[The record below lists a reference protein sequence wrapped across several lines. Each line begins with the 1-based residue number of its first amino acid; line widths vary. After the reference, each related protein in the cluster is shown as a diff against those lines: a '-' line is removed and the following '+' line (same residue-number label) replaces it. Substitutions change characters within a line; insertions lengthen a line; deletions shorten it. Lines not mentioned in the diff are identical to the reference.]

1 MKKVRKMLPVS
12 LCDIS
17 GIEKWL
23 EEQADNGLFPFS
35 IGRCATFTTGGV
47 PGTRFRLEPYGTCGN
62 TPTEE
67 QLTLYR
73 NAGWEYAFQV
83 GSMYFLFYAT
93 DPTAVELY
101 SDRES
106 RGLSLERL
114 EKALRRARRRTVII
128 YTILVA
134 VLIWMLFFHKSA
146 FDVQPNQLAS
156 LPLILLRLFHPVLL
170 LFVIGQ
176 IFLACKNS
184 RDVKLLQKTCK
195 ALKAGMAPPPSPG
208 PDKKIALENMVSI
221 AVSISL
227 IILVLEQCFNWFSLY
242 DSIHIPLD
250 RFNHPYVKIQD
261 VEQTPV
267 YQWTDLFAH
276 APRNSFGVY
285 YADVEHSLLAPVWYS
300 VTQEAYS
307 PKDGTSGAFSTDPEN
322 GANRYSPQLEMTYF
336 QLLIPSMTRS
346 IAEAQMNDY
355 RLINLRWNYEYIDY
369 PDLDFVIIADEP
381 DGIWQIMALG
391 KGGKAAVFR
400 YGGQEDLREHLE
412 VLAALVK

>member
-12 LCDIS
+12 LYDIS

-23 EEQADNGLFPFS
+23 EDQADNGLFPVS
-35 IGRCATFTTGGV
+35 IGSCATFTTDGV
-47 PGTRFRLEPYGTCGN
+47 PGTRFRLEAYGTCGN

-83 GSMYFLFYAT
+83 GSMYFLFYAA
-93 DPTAVELY
+93 DPAAVELY
-101 SDRES
+101 SDHES

-128 YTILVA
+128 YTILIA
-134 VLIWMLFFHKSA
+134 VLIWILFFHKSA
-146 FDVQPNQLAS
+146 FDVQPNHLAY
-156 LPLILLRLFHPVLL
+156 LPLLLLRLFHPVLL

-184 RDVKLLQKTCK
+184 RDVRLLQKTYN
-195 ALKAGMAPPPSPG
+195 ALKEGMAPPPSHG
-208 PDKKIALENMVSI
+208 PDKKIALENLVSI

-227 IILVLEQCFNWFSLY
+227 IILMLGQCFDGFSL
-242 DSIHIPLD
+242 DNGRRIPLY

-261 VEQTPV
+261 IEQTPV
-267 YQWTDLFAH
+267 YQWSDLFEH
-276 APRNSFGVY
+276 APHNSSSVY

-307 PKDGTSGAFSTDPEN
+307 PQDGTSGAFSTDPEN

-336 QLLIPSMTRS
+336 DLLIPPMAHSV
-346 IAEAQMNDY
+346 AEAQMNDY
-355 RLINLRWNYEYIDY
+355 RLINLHWSYESVDY
-369 PDLDFVIIADEP
+369 PGSDFVMIADEP
-381 DGIWQIMALG
+381 DGIWQIIALG
-391 KGGKAAVFR
+391 KGGKVAVFR

-412 VLAALVK
+412 ELAALVK